1 MEAPVRG
8 ALSSRSSCHSGPSR
22 PKGFAY
28 RGVSARPV
36 SQRNEGLLVE
46 VDRGKAVAA
55 LCPRSLSALATVSTL
70 RAATPDV
77 QLLPV
82 KFVGVRLPLLDR
94 VFQRCPIVT
103 DYCLVGTFSRHRAG
117 SINASSVGHAGI
129 VARDGRG
136 RRRESARLSQSQ
148 PETNDSGPGVERDDL
163 LVHRLGGLSRLRCR
177 LSFSAA
183 AAPHLVQSQP
193 QQSASSP
200 ALHTLHRS

>member
-70 RAATPDV
+70 QAATPDV

-82 KFVGVRLPLLDR
+82 KFVGVRLPLLS
-94 VFQRCPIVT
+94 QRPSLPEAPKRMAVQFYGCTMRYRRGPAVCSNDLVLRQSIV
-103 DYCLVGTFSRHRAG
+103 
-117 SINASSVGHAGI
+117 
-129 VARDGRG
+129 
-136 RRRESARLSQSQ
+136 
-148 PETNDSGPGVERDDL
+148 
-163 LVHRLGGLSRLRCR
+163 
-177 LSFSAA
+177 
-183 AAPHLVQSQP
+183 
-193 QQSASSP
+193 
-200 ALHTLHRS
+200 